1 MKSGLVFSSLLF
13 SATIGVSVSAAE
25 LDTLIDSCDGCHGT
39 DGVSQWDGVPTIAGI
54 DPFVHSDALWAY
66 VDGARPCATGPYRQ
80 GDLSRA
86 ATNMCDVSA
95 ALSEDEIEAIAEHY
109 AALPFVAAQQEF
121 DPGLAASGQAVHAEQ
136 CARCHSDGGS
146 NAADEASIVA
156 GQWMGYLRVTFA
168 QYASGER
175 EQPAKMQEKMDA
187 LSADDVEALIHYYA
201 SQQ

>member
-1 MKSGLVFSSLLF
+1 MLEVEDVQAYYGTAHILDGTSLTVNDDEVLGLLGRNGMGK
-13 SATIGVSVSAAE
+13 T
-25 LDTLIDSCDGCHGT
+25 TL
-39 DGVSQWDGVPTIAGI
+39 VRTIAGI

-109 AALPFVAAQQEF
+109 AALPFVAAEQDF

-136 CARCHSDGGS
+136 CARRHSDGGS
-146 NAADEASIVA
+146 NAADEASILA